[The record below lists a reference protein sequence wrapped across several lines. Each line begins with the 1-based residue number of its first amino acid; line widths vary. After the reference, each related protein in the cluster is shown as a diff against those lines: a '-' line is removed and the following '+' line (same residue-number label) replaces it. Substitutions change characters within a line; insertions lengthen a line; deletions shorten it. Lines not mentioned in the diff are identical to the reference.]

1 MKKVISLLL
10 CAALPI
16 CRLGLAA
23 LHHRLHVGAELK
35 ELKAYRKQARGF
47 EFYPQSL
54 LLFLRR
60 AARSRPDRGTA

>member
-16 CRLGLAA
+16 YRPGLAA

-35 ELKAYRKQARGF
+35 ELKAYRK
-47 EFYPQSL
+47 
-54 LLFLRR
+54 
-60 AARSRPDRGTA
+60 